1 MPDNEPIEKALQ
13 GAHSADVAK
22 LYDFLVGAI
31 VAAQN
36 DQNKIN
42 VAKEKFQ
49 KGLQISKLT
58 YDIAKEAAGL

>member
-1 MPDNEPIEKALQ
+1 MPDNELIEKALH

-22 LYDFLVGAI
+22 LYGVLVGEI

-42 VAKEKFQ
+42 VAKERFQ
-49 KGLQISKLT
+49 KGLQISKLA
-58 YDIAKEAAGL
+58 YEVAKEAAGL

>member
-1 MPDNEPIEKALQ
+1 MPDNELIEKALQ

-22 LYDFLVGAI
+22 LYDVLVGAI

-42 VAKEKFQ
+42 VAKER
-49 KGLQISKLT
+49 
-58 YDIAKEAAGL
+58 

>member
-1 MPDNEPIEKALQ
+1 MPDNELIEKALQ

-22 LYDFLVGAI
+22 LYGVLVGAI

-42 VAKEKFQ
+42 VAKERFQ
-49 KGLQISKLT
+49 KGLQISKLA
-58 YDIAKEAAGL
+58 YEVAKEAAGL